1 MEWGPDMK
9 KTVYLLALSALL
21 LGGCSESD
29 DSTMIASAA
38 DQTNDIPGYYD
49 GYVLSPQV
57 TDDRLLQETGQNKRD
72 AKGEA
77 TVKAVNMD
85 SETYKAGPVE
95 LIVAE
100 SKILQLEPDYSLI
113 DFFHSYTH
121 EQEFEVVKMFVE
133 ITNTSDE
140 PIHFAPV
147 ALLETAEEELKL
159 WEDDIYLEELNG
171 ELAPGETKTGNV
183 GFIIEKGGI
192 ESINITTSDVFDSK
206 DKQIAKAV
214 EFNTQFE

>member
-1 MEWGPDMK
+1 MK
-9 KTVYLLALSALL
+9 KTVYLAVLSAAM
-21 LGGCSESD
+21 LGGCSEQA
-29 DSTMIASAA
+29 DSTVAASAA
-38 DQTNDIPGYYD
+38 GQQNEIPGYYE

-57 TDDRLLQETGQNKRD
+57 TDDRMLQETGQNKRD

-85 SETYKAGPVE
+85 SDTVEVGPVE
-95 LIVAE
+95 LTLAE

-121 EQEFEVVKMFVE
+121 DQKFEVVKMFVE

-140 PIHFAPV
+140 PVHFAPV
-147 ALLETAEEELKL
+147 ALLETAKGETKL

-171 ELAPGETKTGNV
+171 ELAPGETKQGNI
-183 GFIIEKGGI
+183 GFIVEDGNLD
-192 ESINITTSDVFDSK
+192 SVAVTTSDVFDGD
-206 DKQIAKAV
+206 DKKIADAL
-214 EFNTQFE
+214 EFNTRFE

>member
-1 MEWGPDMK
+1 MEWGTDMK

>member
-1 MEWGPDMK
+1 MK
-9 KTVYLLALSALL
+9 KTVYLMMLSALL
-21 LGGCSESD
+21 LGGCSEQA
-29 DSTMIASAA
+29 DSAVVALAA
-38 DQTNDIPGYYD
+38 GQQNQVPGYYED
-49 GYVLSPQV
+49 YVLSPQV
-57 TDDRLLQETGQNKRD
+57 TDDRMLQETGQNKRD

-85 SETYKAGPVE
+85 SETFEVGPVE
-95 LIVAE
+95 LTVAE

-121 EQEFEVVKMFVE
+121 DQKFEVVKMFVE

-147 ALLETAEEELKL
+147 ALLETAKGETKL

-171 ELAPGETKTGNV
+171 ELAPGETKQGNI
-183 GFIIEKGGI
+183 GFIVEEGDLD
-192 ESINITTSDVFDSK
+192 SVTITTSDVFGNK
-206 DKQIAKAV
+206 DKKIADAL
-214 EFNTQFE
+214 EFNTRFE

>member
-1 MEWGPDMK
+1 MK

-171 ELAPGETKTGNV
+171 ELAAGETKRGNI
-183 GFIIEKGGI
+183 GFIIKEGGTD
-192 ESINITTSDVFDSK
+192 SIKITTSDVFDST
-206 DKQIAKAV
+206 DKQIAEAV

>member
-1 MEWGPDMK
+1 MEWGTDMK

-38 DQTNDIPGYYD
+38 DQTNDIPSYYD

>member
-1 MEWGPDMK
+1 
-9 KTVYLLALSALL
+9 
-21 LGGCSESD
+21 
-29 DSTMIASAA
+29 MIASAA

>member
-1 MEWGPDMK
+1 MEWGTDMK

-38 DQTNDIPGYYD
+38 DQTSDIPVYYED
-49 GYVLSPQV
+49 YVLSPQV
-57 TDDRLLQETGQNKRD
+57 TDDRLLQKVGQNKRD

-85 SETYKAGPVE
+85 SETFKAGPVE
-95 LIVAE
+95 LTVAE

-121 EQEFEVVKMFVE
+121 DQEFEVVKMFVE

-171 ELAPGETKTGNV
+171 ELAPGETKSGNI
-183 GFIIEKGGI
+183 GFIIG
-192 ESINITTSDVFDSK
+192 ESETDSVKITTSDVFDST
-206 DKQIAKAV
+206 DKQIAEAV
-214 EFNTQFE
+214 EFNMQFE

>member
-1 MEWGPDMK
+1 MEWGTDMK

-38 DQTNDIPGYYD
+38 DQANDIPGYYEN
-49 GYVLSPQV
+49 YVLSPQV
-57 TDDRLLQETGQNKRD
+57 TDDRLLQEAGQNSRD

-85 SETYKAGPVE
+85 SETFKAGPVE
-95 LIVAE
+95 LVVAE

-121 EQEFEVVKMFVE
+121 DQEFEVVKMFVE

-159 WEDDIYLEELNG
+159 WEDDIYLEEMNG
-171 ELAPGETKTGNV
+171 ELAPGETKAGNI
-183 GFIIEKGGI
+183 GFIIEEGGT
-192 ESINITTSDVFDSK
+192 ESIKITTSDVFDST
-206 DKQIAKAV
+206 DKQIAEAV
-214 EFNTQFE
+214 EFNMQFE

>member
-1 MEWGPDMK
+1 MEWGTDMK

-121 EQEFEVVKMFVE
+121 EQEFEVMKMFVE

>member
-1 MEWGPDMK
+1 MK
-9 KTVYLLALSALL
+9 KTVYLMMLSALL
-21 LGGCSESD
+21 LGGCSEQA
-29 DSTMIASAA
+29 DSKVVALAA
-38 DQTNDIPGYYD
+38 DQQYEIPRYYED
-49 GYVLSPQV
+49 YVLSPQV
-57 TDDRLLQETGQNKRD
+57 TDDRMLQETGQNKRD

-85 SETYKAGPVE
+85 SETVEVGPVE
-95 LIVAE
+95 LTVAE

-121 EQEFEVVKMFVE
+121 DQKFEVVKMFVE

-147 ALLETAEEELKL
+147 ALLETAKGETKL

-171 ELAPGETKTGNV
+171 ELAPGETKQGNI
-183 GFIIEKGGI
+183 GFIIEEGDLD
-192 ESINITTSDVFDSK
+192 SVTITTSDVFGNK
-206 DKQIAKAV
+206 DKKIADAL
-214 EFNTQFE
+214 EFNTSFE